1 MIKIVLIGSGNL
13 AQHLIVAFE
22 KAAKHSQKIDLIQV
36 YAREAQKLAHLL
48 PLDKITTSFETL
60 KEADI
65 YILAVSDDA
74 IEAVSSQLPFQDR
87 LVVHT
92 SGAAS
97 MDLLDAK
104 NRKGVFY
111 PLQSFTKNKKVNFK
125 KIPICIETQTETD
138 YELVSQLA
146 QSISNQIHAVNS
158 EQRKTLH
165 VAAVF
170 VNNFANHLFAIGED
184 LCVDNKMPFEILQP
198 LIQETVDKIS
208 VLSPREAQTGP
219 ASRKDLKT
227 IAAHEALLHNENQ
240 LKIYQILTQSIQ
252 DNGKK
257 L

>member
-22 KAAKHSQKIDLIQV
+22 AAAKHLQKTELIQV
-36 YAREAQKLAHLL
+36 YAREAHKLEHLL
-48 PLDKITTSFETL
+48 PLDKITTDFKAL

-65 YILAVSDDA
+65 YIIAVSDNA
-74 IEAVSSQLPFQDR
+74 IETVSSQLPFQDK

-97 MDLLDAK
+97 MDLLDSK

-125 KIPICIETQTETD
+125 KIPICLETQTESD
-138 YELVSQLA
+138 YQLLAQLA
-146 QSISNQIHAVNS
+146 QSISNQTHAINS

-184 LCVDNKMPFEILQP
+184 LCVENKMPFEILQP

-219 ASRKDLKT
+219 ASRHDSET
-227 IAAHEALLHNENQ
+227 IATHEQLLKNENQ
-240 LKIYQILTQSIQ
+240 LNIYKTLTQSIQ